1 MFAQPPEFSGPPE
14 FAGPPKIAGSPT
26 FVGPLVDAIT
36 EAERLVREAPHIES
50 EADLLEGL
58 QYLAGCVSG
67 CTHLAFDY
75 ERDHPFLQSGTGPF
89 TKMGLDNPDT
99 LYFGTRV
106 LAGKDYVVTGR
117 RGTTTDLSFQLL
129 GGDYT
134 DDNVPDSETAFDDR
148 NLDIGSDGCYTWRF
162 TPKRNAQLVIREV
175 YNDWSAQ
182 RGTVN
187 ISRVD
192 TAGTAPGPLS
202 RELLEKRYASAGK
215 QLVQRVKTWLQFPQW
230 FYMNIPVNTMVA
242 PRLTPGG
249 LATQYSSAGHFE
261 LAPDQALIITVP
273 ATDAPYLGFQLGSMW
288 YISLDYINHQ
298 TSLNGV
304 QAQEDPDGKIR
315 IVVSDGDP
323 GVTNWVETLGHGKGF
338 LQFRWQRVSRP
349 LTVADGPQVEVVDL
363 GRVPDRLPYFSGN
376 AISEADWRDRIA
388 LRQRQIADRMVG

>member
-1 MFAQPPEFSGPPE
+1 MLAQPPNV
-14 FAGPPKIAGSPT
+14 AGPPMFAK
-26 FVGPLVDAIT
+26 PLVDAIT

-58 QYLAGCVSG
+58 QYLAGCIAG

-75 ERDHPFLQSGTGPF
+75 DRDHPFLQSGTGPF

-106 LAGKDYVVTGR
+106 LAGRDYVVTGR

-129 GGDYT
+129 GGEYT

-148 NLDIGSDGCYTWRF
+148 NLDVGPDGGYVWRF
-162 TPKRNAQLVIREV
+162 TPKTNAQLVIREV

-202 RELLEKRYASAGK
+202 RELLEKRYAKAGK
-215 QLVQRVKTWLQFPQW
+215 QLVRSVKNWLQFPQW
-230 FYMNIPVNTMVA
+230 FYLNIPVNTMAA

-249 LATQYSSAGHFE
+249 LATQYSSAGHFD
-261 LAPDQALIITVP
+261 LTPDQALIITLP

-315 IVVSDGDP
+315 IVVSDGNP
-323 GVTNWVETLGHGKGF
+323 GVTNWVETLGHVKGF

-349 LTVADGPQVEVVDL
+349 LTVADGPDVEVVDL
-363 GRVPDRLPYFSGN
+363 ASVADRLPYFSGN
-376 AISEADWRDRIA
+376 AISAANWRARIA